1 MEDDTGSPQPGPA
14 PPGGRPSTPS
24 RFHDLT
30 RRLRRTDLLLLRA
43 VRRQRARPAIRAKGQ
58 FWGSV
63 ITDDEVDAL
72 LRSHG
77 EIDYPAGADGLSDAI
92 ASSVAY
98 RDADGGRFASL
109 RRSFGLDADDV
120 DLMLLSIAP
129 EISAGYGKIFAYL
142 NDNLNQAY
150 LTVDLATRV
159 LRQERRQRLA
169 LQSRLLPGAALVQ
182 SRLLL
187 LNPPD
192 GMDTHTSRRVHP
204 APRLLQW
211 LLRDDAAPLA
221 EGTARLDT
229 TRPPFVPIPSQA
241 RLERLGDALRQPIT
255 VAIVGGTSGTREG
268 IAMAIARQAERPLVR
283 VDIER
288 CKSYLQQPFD
298 LVRDLMLDGALPYLV
313 NVPDASE
320 EPQLRLQMLR
330 LGSAL
335 AKLPYPVCVGGND
348 RRAVATMLG
357 ADRPNVT
364 VPVGRSTTAERTEA
378 WIDAMR
384 RRGWQADDKARD
396 VAERFYS
403 VGGTTIERVLD
414 RATAEA
420 GDREPDLE
428 TLWAAAREA
437 ARPEFSG
444 LAQRILPRY
453 GWEDLILPDKILS
466 QLKHLEHYLAQQ
478 ETVMHRWGGQKI
490 RPRGY
495 GIKALFS
502 GSPGTGKT
510 MCAEVIAGSL
520 GLDLF
525 KVDLSSVISRWVGE
539 TEKNLKEIFDAAE
552 GGSSVILFDE
562 ADALFGSRGDV
573 KQAQDRFANQ
583 EVSFLLQRLEVF
595 EGCAI
600 LTTNLQENI
609 DEAFLRRFGA
619 VIEFPLPDAPQRLA
633 LWQRAVPDAAPR
645 GDDLDLDYMASQFV
659 LAGGSIVNASINA
672 CVIAAAEGS
681 PLHMRHVINA
691 VAREL
696 YKMGKQINR
705 VHFGDHYDEVK
716 DLF

>member
-1 MEDDTGSPQPGPA
+1 MATQSIF
-14 PPGGRPSTPS
+14 S
-24 RFHDLT
+24 DLA

-43 VRRQRARPAIRAKGQ
+43 VRRQRARPAMRAKGQ

-72 LRSHG
+72 LRAHG
-77 EIDYPAGADGLSDAI
+77 EIDYPVGADGLDDAI
-92 ASSVAY
+92 AASAAY
-98 RDADGGRFASL
+98 RDAPGRRFGHLRSAFSL
-109 RRSFGLDADDV
+109 DDDDM
-120 DLMLLSIAP
+120 DLILLSIAP

-159 LRQERRQRLA
+159 LRQERRQRLS
-169 LQSRLLPGAALVQ
+169 LQSRLLPGAQLIQ
-182 SRLLL
+182 NRLLL

-204 APRLLQW
+204 APTLLKWILSKKHVALQ
-211 LLRDDAAPLA
+211 DGAK
-221 EGTARLDT
+221 RLDT
-229 TRPPFVPIPSQA
+229 HHIPFVPMITRG
-241 RLERLGDALRQPIT
+241 RLQELGATLNSPVTI
-255 VAIVGGTSGTREG
+255 AIVGGTMGMREG
-268 IAMAIARQAERPLVR
+268 IAIEVARQAGRPLVR
-283 VDIER
+283 LDMER
-288 CKSYLQQPFD
+288 CKHYLTSPFD
-298 LVRDLMLDGALPYLV
+298 LIRDLQLDGSLPYLV
-313 NVPDASE
+313 NVPDTQE
-320 EPQLRLQMLR
+320 EPAIRMQMM
-330 LGSAL
+330 GVGTAL
-335 AKLPYPVCVGGND
+335 ASLPYPVCVGGND

-357 ADRPNVT
+357 PDRPNVT
-364 VPVGRSTTAERTEA
+364 VPVGRTTNDERVGAWAEAFE
-378 WIDAMR
+378 
-384 RRGWQADDKARD
+384 RRGWQRDKAPE

-403 VGGTTIERVLD
+403 IGGTTIERVCN
-414 RATAEA
+414 RAEAEA
-420 GDREPDLE
+420 GNREPSIE
-428 TLWAAAREA
+428 TIWSSAREA
-437 ARPEFSG
+437 ARPEFAG
-444 LAQRILPRY
+444 LAQRIVPRY
-453 GWEDLILPDKILS
+453 TWTDLILPDKILG

-478 ETVMHRWGGQKI
+478 ETVMHAWGGQKI

-502 GSPGTGKT
+502 GGPGTGKT

-552 GGSSVILFDE
+552 GGASVVLFDE
-562 ADALFGSRGDV
+562 ADSLFGSRGDV

-619 VIEFPLPDAPQRLA
+619 VVEFPMPSPSERRK
-633 LWQRAVPDAAPR
+633 LWERAVPAGAPR
-645 GDDLDLDYMASQFV
+645 ARDLDLDYISKHFI
-659 LAGGSIVNASINA
+659 LAGGSIINASINA
-672 CVIAAAEGS
+672 CVVAAAEGE
-681 PLHMRHVINA
+681 PVGMRHLVFAI
-691 VAREL
+691 AREL

-705 VHFGDHYDEVK
+705 VHFGKYYEDVK

>member
-1 MEDDTGSPQPGPA
+1 M
-14 PPGGRPSTPS
+14 
-24 RFHDLT
+24 
-30 RRLRRTDLLLLRA
+30 
-43 VRRQRARPAIRAKGQ
+43 RAKGQ

-77 EIDYPAGADGLSDAI
+77 EIDYPAGADGLEDAVA
-92 ASSVAY
+92 ASSAY
-98 RDADGGRFASL
+98 RDAPGGRLGQL
-109 RRSFGLDADDV
+109 RNAFDLHGDDM
-120 DLMLLSIAP
+120 DLVLLALAP

-142 NDNLNQAY
+142 NDNLNYAY

-169 LQSRLLPGAALVQ
+169 LQASLLPGSPLIQ
-182 SRLLL
+182 NRILL

-204 APRLLQW
+204 APHF
-211 LLRDDAAPLA
+211 LRWVLRNEPVTLAAGAQQLS
-221 EGTARLDT
+221 TALM
-229 TRPPFVPIPSQA
+229 PFVPKSTQG
-241 RLERLGDALRQPIT
+241 RLSELRGSLDSPIT
-255 VAIVGGTSGTREG
+255 VAIVGGTSGMREG
-268 IAMAIARQAERPLVR
+268 IAMAVAREAQRPLVR

-288 CKSYLQQPFD
+288 SKAYLKQPFD
-298 LVRDLMLDGALPYLV
+298 LVRDLRLDGAIPYLI
-313 NVPDASE
+313 NIPDTSE
-320 EPQLRLQMLR
+320 EPALRLEMLN
-330 LGSAL
+330 LGTSL
-335 AKLPYPVCVGGND
+335 AGLPYPVCVGGNE
-348 RRAVATMLG
+348 RRALAAMLG
-357 ADRPNVT
+357 QDRPNVT
-364 VPVGRSTTAERTEA
+364 VPGGRSTNHERINA
-378 WIDAMR
+378 WEDAMER
-384 RRGWQADDKARD
+384 RSWSRAMGGE
-396 VAERFYS
+396 VAERFNS

-414 RATAEA
+414 RAEAEA
-420 GDREPDLE
+420 GGKEPRIE
-428 TLWAAAREA
+428 QLWDAAREA

-444 LAQRILPRY
+444 LAQRVVPRY
-453 GWEDLILPDKILS
+453 RWEDLILPDKIIG

-478 ETVMHRWGGQKI
+478 ETVMHHWGGQKI

-502 GSPGTGKT
+502 GGPGTGKT

-520 GLDLF
+520 GLDMF
-525 KVDLSSVISRWVGE
+525 KVDLSAVISRWVGE

-562 ADALFGSRGDV
+562 ADSLFGSRGDV

-619 VIEFPLPDAPQRLA
+619 VIEFPLPSPSERHRLWMRAIPEDAPK
-633 LWQRAVPDAAPR
+633 
-645 GDDLDLDYMASQFV
+645 GEDLDLQYLADQFN
-659 LAGGSIVNASINA
+659 LAGGAIINASINA
-672 CVIAAAEGS
+672 CVLAASDGEAV
-681 PLHMRHVINA
+681 HMRHCIVAI
-691 VAREL
+691 AREL

-705 VHFGDHYDEVK
+705 VHFGQYYAEVK